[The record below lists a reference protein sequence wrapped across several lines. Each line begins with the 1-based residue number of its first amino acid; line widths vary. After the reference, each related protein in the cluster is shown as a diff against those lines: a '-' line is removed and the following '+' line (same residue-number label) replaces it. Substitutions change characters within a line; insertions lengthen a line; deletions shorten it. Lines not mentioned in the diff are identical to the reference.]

1 MTSQVVG
8 QDDLWDAMEEYK
20 EAKEMMLDIGKQ
32 ILLKVTL
39 LNIPEINIAL
49 LSFMIKLCFR
59 GIKIEMPLK
68 DNMIDEERAKK
79 EAAGQMTFEQKVNLL
94 NDQVNVLER
103 RKYNQLLKATAAL
116 SDYQNQ
122 PN

>member
-39 LNIPEINIAL
+39 LNIPEINITL
-49 LSFMIKLCFR
+49 LSFMIK
-59 GIKIEMPLK
+59 
-68 DNMIDEERAKK
+68 
-79 EAAGQMTFEQKVNLL
+79 
-94 NDQVNVLER
+94 
-103 RKYNQLLKATAAL
+103 
-116 SDYQNQ
+116 
-122 PN
+122 